1 MGEPVGVSIEGAFA
15 EKLGLVSHQNAVPL
29 IRSLTITNDGDE
41 DFADLTL
48 ELEATL
54 PFAAMKTWPVD
65 RLETGAVLDLPDRDI
80 KLAEG
85 YLADLTENVRA
96 GINVRLRS
104 ATVILAEQHCPVEL
118 LAPNEWGGAGSM
130 AELLPAFCTPNDPAV
145 DKVLKLASDA
155 LRRAGRPD
163 GIDGYEAKSRGRAW
177 ELASAIYSAI
187 CGLRLSYA
195 IPPAS
200 FEERG
205 QKIRTPSQI
214 LAGGV
219 ATCLDTAL
227 LFAAAIEQAGLNPI
241 LVLVEGHAFCGA
253 WLQPQQFAQV
263 LVDDSSTVRKRV
275 DLNELVVFETT
286 FATQAQ
292 SPAFSQAV
300 RDATRRLADD
310 RKFVA
315 AVDVRRA
322 RMQKLRPLSVSAGAA
337 ESSGSESEAQL
348 YVALEAAP
356 PLPSFD
362 VEAKEQEQP
371 ATPADKL
378 DAWQRKLLDLTTR
391 NRLLHLPRTAKAIW
405 LVCPQPG
412 RVEDLLAAHKTLR
425 IAAMPRRDIGG
436 RDNEIY
442 AARHG
447 QSLDE
452 EYARQALERMELLSV
467 MDQAKLDSYIID
479 LYRKSRADLEEG
491 GSNTLFLAIGFLRW
505 KKSEKDPKP
514 YDAPLILL
522 PVRLDRSSV
531 RHPVRLTMLDDEPQ
545 FNQTLLELL
554 RHDFNLEVPELQ
566 SELPSDD
573 SGIDITEIL
582 TTMRR
587 AVRDMPG
594 FEVVPDVALST
605 FSFAKYLMWRDLRD
619 RTAELMQHGIVQ
631 HLLQHK
637 FGEAGPYAKDEFL
650 RESELDQRLDP
661 VNLFLPLPVDSS
673 QLAAVIASAS
683 GKSFVLDGPPGTGK
697 SQTIANMI
705 AHNLALGRRV
715 LFVAEKRAALD
726 VVKRRLE
733 QKGLGEFCLE
743 LHSNKASKVEVLQQ
757 LDRTWGAQREASA
770 SAWQATAGRVRSLR
784 DELNALVVVLHRR
797 HPNGWSLFEA
807 MAEVIRNR
815 HAWTPELSWPAGIQH
830 SQDQIQRLREV
841 STRLDLTRATVE
853 RVGAQ
858 FKLLRH
864 SDWSNA
870 WQDGVVAA
878 ARNLLDTLSSC
889 SAACE
894 AFSRCTSLGIAPSMH
909 NAGNLCLVGKML
921 AQAYG
926 VDLRF
931 AFEPSASRVASTLD
945 EAAVLLHDYED
956 AKTRLSRFYAAD
968 SIARIDVAAARR
980 AWQEASGKLWPF
992 ALMEKRRIAK
1002 ALDSSTTRTKP
1013 SAVEADLQ
1021 QIETLQTLL
1030 AGVNA
1035 LTPVLDGVPGWAGI
1049 DTDMAHAK
1057 AVACIAE
1064 GLRSALVALAETP
1077 EHFARLCSEAR
1088 RLVCDTNELLAA
1100 GSPVMQA
1107 ADQLKQCHEQLL
1119 ASLDHFDEVT
1129 GRATDSN
1136 VTDGT
1141 LQAGAQAIIDHTA
1154 VLHDWCSWQ
1163 KVRSEAIELGLA
1175 PLVDAIESGAVPQD
1189 NVKDTFK
1196 TAYAYWFARA
1206 AMDAEPLLRA
1216 FVPTVQQNAIQSYRV
1231 AIDELSALTSA
1242 YIRAQLMGEIP
1253 SKQAGTLHAG
1263 FQILRHE
1270 LQKKRR
1276 HKPVRQLL
1284 QEMGDDFMVLAPCML
1299 MSPLSIAQYLPTDH
1313 TAFDVV
1319 IFDEA
1324 SQVTPWDAIGAIGRA
1339 KQVIVAGDPK
1349 QMPPT
1354 NFFNRGVGVEDDVE
1368 EDMESIL
1375 NECLAAGL
1383 PEYRLTW
1390 HYRSRHESLIAFSNH
1405 AYYDDSLVTF
1415 PAPDTRPSAV
1425 SWRRVAGVYARGTG
1439 RYNQIE
1445 AKAVVAELV
1454 GRLTDPAFV
1463 ASGQS
1468 VGVITLNAEQQ
1479 QLISDLLDQARREA
1493 PQIEPFFSE
1502 NQPEPLIVKNLE
1514 TVQGDERDLVV
1525 LSIGFG
1531 PSEPGAVTM
1540 LMNFGPLNKT
1550 GGERRLNVAV
1560 TRARREMMVFT
1571 SFDPTM
1577 IDLSRTSARAVS
1589 DLRQFVEFA
1598 DHGPAAIAAAVK
1610 GSLGGYES
1618 PFEQY
1623 VAEAMRE
1630 RGWQIHTQIGVS
1642 RFRIDLAVVHP
1653 DRPGDYLVG
1662 IECDGATYHSA
1673 ATARDRDKVRAD
1685 ILRDYGWRL
1694 LRVWST
1700 AWWVD
1705 RETEIG
1711 RLHQAITNLLVESR
1725 AEDAKCNEKALVA
1738 DERSVEATADAS
1750 NSAVTVD
1757 TAADLE
1763 DVDWGQAHAIEEADE
1778 EERQTE
1784 SRDREPL
1791 VANSSEALALRQGQ
1805 QVYRQADLSAYETMI
1820 DPDRFY
1826 LPEYDTTLSNLITAI
1841 LESEAPIL
1849 DELLVKRV
1857 ARLHGFK
1864 RAGSRI
1870 RERVLDLARH
1880 AYFFQTDIVAE
1891 NARFVWLSED
1901 DIEHWASYRTPE
1913 SEEAARSAEEI
1924 PREELLAAAYH
1935 VVEGDIALGV
1945 ARTLGIRRLSQSARR
1960 RIEDALRG

>member
-1 MGEPVGVSIEGAFA
+1 MSIEGVFA

-29 IRSLTITNDGDE
+29 IRSLTITNDGDA
-41 DFADLTL
+41 DFSGLTL

-65 RLETGAVLDLPDRDI
+65 RLAAGAVLDLPDRDI

-85 YLADLTENVRA
+85 YLADLTESVRA
-96 GINVRLRS
+96 GIDVRLRS
-104 ATVILAEQHCPVEL
+104 ATDVLAQQRYPVEL

-163 GIDGYEAKSRGRAW
+163 GIDGYEAKSRSRAW
-177 ELASAIYSAI
+177 ELAAATYSAV

-205 QKIRTPSQI
+205 QKVRTPSQI

-219 ATCLDTAL
+219 ATCLDMAL
-227 LFAAAIEQAGLNPI
+227 LFAAAVEQAGLNPI
-241 LVLVEGHAFCGA
+241 LVLVEGHAFCGV

-292 SPAFSQAV
+292 SPAFGQAIK
-300 RDATRRLADD
+300 DATRRLADD
-310 RKFVA
+310 KKFVA

-322 RMQKLRPLSVSAGAA
+322 RMQKLRPMSVSAGVA
-337 ESSGSESEAQL
+337 ESSVGASETQL
-348 YVALEAAP
+348 HVALEAP
-356 PLPSFD
+356 PLLPSFD
-362 VEAKEQEQP
+362 VEVKEQEQP
-371 ATPADKL
+371 ATPTDKL

-425 IAAMPRRDIGG
+425 IVAMPRKDIGG
-436 RDNEIY
+436 RDDEIY
-442 AARHG
+442 AVRHG

-452 EYARQALERMELLSV
+452 EYARQALERMELLSA
-467 MDQAKLDSYIID
+467 MDRAKLDSYVID

-505 KKSEKDPKP
+505 KKSEKDPKS

-522 PVRLDRSSV
+522 PVKLERSSV

-566 SELPSDD
+566 GELPADE
-573 SGIDITEIL
+573 SGIDITGVL

-619 RTAELMQHGIVQ
+619 RTAELMQNGIVQ

-637 FGEAGPYAKDEFL
+637 FGEAGPYAKGVFL
-650 RESELDQRLDP
+650 RESELDQKLDP
-661 VNLFLPLPVDSS
+661 ADLFLPLPADSS
-673 QLAAVIASAS
+673 QLAAVVASAS

-757 LDRTWGAQREASA
+757 LDRAWSVQRDASE
-770 SAWQATAGRVRSLR
+770 SAWQATASRVRDLR

-815 HAWTPELSWPAGIQH
+815 HAGTPELSWPAGVQH
-830 SQDQIQRLREV
+830 TQKQIQQLCDV
-841 STRLDLTRATVE
+841 STQLDLTRAAVE

-858 FKLLRH
+858 FKLLRRAA
-864 SDWSNA
+864 WSNA

-878 ARNLLDTLSSC
+878 ARHLLDGLSSC
-889 SAACE
+889 AAACE
-894 AFSRCTSLGIAPSMH
+894 AFSRCTGLGAAPSMH
-909 NAGNLCLVGKML
+909 NAGNLCQVGKLL
-921 AQAYG
+921 AQACG

-931 AFEPSASRVASTLD
+931 AFEPAASRVTSALD

-956 AKTRLSRFYAAD
+956 ARARLSRPYAAD
-968 SIARIDVAAARR
+968 AIASLPVAAVRQAWR
-980 AWQEASGKLWPF
+980 AATGRLWPF
-992 ALMEKRRIAK
+992 ALVAKRRVAK
-1002 ALDSSTTRTKP
+1002 GLDASTTRTKP
-1013 SAVEADLQ
+1013 AAVEADLR
-1021 QIETLQTLL
+1021 QIEALQALL
-1030 AGVNA
+1030 AGLDA
-1035 LTPVLDGVPGWAGI
+1035 LAPVLDGVPGWAGV
-1049 DTDMAHAK
+1049 DTDMTRAK
-1057 AVACIAE
+1057 AAAHIAE

-1077 EHFARLCSEAR
+1077 EHFARLCNEAHG
-1088 RLVCDTNELLAA
+1088 LVCDTNELLAA

-1107 ADQLKQCHEQLL
+1107 ADQLAQSHERLRAAL
-1119 ASLDHFDEVT
+1119 AQFDEAT
-1129 GRATDSN
+1129 GRATDLA
-1136 VTDGT
+1136 VTDEA

-1154 VLHDWCSWQ
+1154 ALHDWCSWQ
-1163 KVRSEAIELGLA
+1163 KARGEAIELGLA
-1175 PLVDAIESGAVPQD
+1175 PLVDAIEKGAVPQGR
-1189 NVKDTFK
+1189 VEAAFK
-1196 TAYAYWFARA
+1196 TAYAYWFART

-1216 FVPTVQQNAIQSYRV
+1216 FVPTVQQNTIQGYRA
-1231 AIDELSALTSA
+1231 AIDELSGLTSA
-1242 YIRAQLMGEIP
+1242 YIRARLAGEIP
-1253 SKQAGTLHAG
+1253 SKQEGMLHAG

-1284 QEMGDDFMVLAPCML
+1284 QEMGSDFTVLAPCML

-1313 TAFDVV
+1313 AAFDVV

-1339 KQVIVAGDPK
+1339 RQVIVAGDPK

-1405 AYYDDSLVTF
+1405 AYYGDGLVTF
-1415 PAPDTRPSAV
+1415 PAPDTRPSVV
-1425 SWRRVAGVYARGTG
+1425 SWRRVQGVYARGAG

-1454 GRLTDPAFV
+1454 GRLTDPTFV

-1479 QLISDLLDQARREA
+1479 QLISDLLDQARRDA
-1493 PQIEPFFSE
+1493 PQIEPFFAE

-1525 LSIGFG
+1525 LSVGFG
-1531 PSEPGAVTM
+1531 PGEPGAATM

-1560 TRARREMMVFT
+1560 TRARREMVVFT
-1571 SFDPTM
+1571 SFDPSM
-1577 IDLSRTSARAVS
+1577 IDLSRTAARAVS

-1598 DHGPAAIAAAVK
+1598 DRGPAAIAAAVK

-1623 VAEAMRE
+1623 VAEAMQE

-1685 ILRDYGWRL
+1685 ILRGYGWRL

-1705 RETEIG
+1705 RETEIE
-1711 RLHQAITNLLVESR
+1711 RLHQAITGLLAESR
-1725 AEDAKCNEKALVA
+1725 AEEAKRNEAASVAGEALV
-1738 DERSVEATADAS
+1738 E
-1750 NSAVTVD
+1750 
-1757 TAADLE
+1757 AADDVNEAVVAPDMAADPE
-1763 DVDWGQAHAIEEADE
+1763 DAEAGQAPEAAAPLKEDGE
-1778 EERQTE
+1778 VERQAE
-1784 SRDREPL
+1784 SGDREPL
-1791 VANSSEALALRQGQ
+1791 VARGSDAPISRQGQ
-1805 QVYRQADLSAYETMI
+1805 QVYRQADLAAYETRI

-1826 LPEYDTTLSNLITAI
+1826 QPEYDATLADLIAAV

-1849 DELLVKRV
+1849 DELLVKRI

-1870 RERVLDLARH
+1870 RERVLDLARQ
-1880 AYFFQTDIVAE
+1880 AYFFQADTGAE
-1891 NARFVWLSED
+1891 NTRFIWLSED
-1901 DIEHWASYRTPE
+1901 DIARWASYRTPE

-1924 PREELLAAAYH
+1924 PREELLAAACH
-1935 VVEGDIALGV
+1935 VVEDDIALGV
-1945 ARTLGIRRLSQSARR
+1945 ARTFGIRRLSQSARR
-1960 RIEDALRG
+1960 RIEDALQR